1 VGRDGQWR
9 ARTADRQGARLR
21 EDAKGRV
28 IGVNRIDHAVYSTQG
43 VWYYPAAKAQKG
55 QLWMWF
61 VVSIPKPTLW
71 VGDPCQGKRRARWS
85 TRPTSN
91 RGHRDERITKI
102 RKRWA
107 DSASGNALRL
117 SRATFPDIRLPCR
130 AVATPSGPFVA
141 GWGIRGRDKEAF
153 SRQLVELVSLP
164 RCANG
169 GEALGSKQTSTL
181 ETDGM
186 TWFAMPGLG
195 PGFQRLSWI
204 KA

>member
-1 VGRDGQWR
+1 MR
-9 ARTADRQGARLR
+9 R
-21 EDAKGRV
+21 EE
-28 IGVNRIDHAVYSTQG
+28 S
-43 VWYYPAAKAQKG
+43 
-55 QLWMWF
+55 L
-61 VVSIPKPTLW
+61 VSIASITRCTVPRVSGTIPLQKRKKDSSGCGLW
-71 VGDPCQGKRRARWS
+71 YPFPSRRSGSETPARGNGGLGGA
-85 TRPTSN
+85 RPTSN
-91 RGHRDERITKI
+91 RGHRDERIIKI
-102 RKRWA
+102 RKGWD
-107 DSASGNALRL
+107 DSASGIALRL